1 MLAGLEEALST
12 GGSGGEQE
20 GMTAIE
26 SLLSELIDY
35 AGLYPPAAL
44 DMHTA
49 VRNYLE
55 YGNGAHKR
63 ALGRFVIDLARF
75 PYLWDAAG
83 DYVRNLRLTVIAAP
97 DSDWSEVH
105 RLIDKGYVIES
116 IEIKPDAPEEIASIA
131 EQLPAELTAYFE
143 IPFDASPKW
152 LYAIEASGGRIK
164 LRMGGTAAEAFPS
177 PQSVATMLE
186 ELAHRRLVFKATAG
200 LHHAVRGRHA
210 IHCVAGDVPGDATA
224 VMHGFVNLSCAAALL
239 YFGAEAS
246 DAQHALE
253 EEWPRSWQ
261 MMPEALAWGEYSW
274 NGDELCEVRRQFF
287 AGFGSCSFQEPIE
300 ELEAMGWL

>member
-1 MLAGLEEALST
+1 
-12 GGSGGEQE
+12 
-20 GMTAIE
+20 MTAIE
-26 SLLSELIDY
+26 SLLAGLIDY

-44 DMHTA
+44 DMHSA

-55 YGNGAHKR
+55 YSNGAHRR
-63 ALGRFVIDLARF
+63 ALGRFIIDLARF

-83 DYVRNLRLTVIAAP
+83 DYVRSLRLSVIAAR
-97 DSDWSEVH
+97 DADWSEVH

-116 IEIKPDAPEEIASIA
+116 IEIKPGAPEEISTIA
-131 EQLPAELTAYFE
+131 KLLPAALTAYFE

-152 LYAIEASGGRIK
+152 FHAIEACGGRIK
-164 LRMGGTAAEAFPS
+164 LRMGGIAADTFPS
-177 PQSVATMLE
+177 PKSVVTMLE
-186 ELAHRRLVFKATAG
+186 EIARYRLVFKATAG
-200 LHHAVRGRHA
+200 LHHAFRGRHVVDCA
-210 IHCVAGDVPGDATA
+210 VGKAPRDSTA
-224 VMHGFVNLSCAAALL
+224 VMHGFVNLACAAALL
-239 YFGAEAS
+239 HFGAEGDEAL
-246 DAQHALE
+246 QALE

-261 MMPEALAWGEYSW
+261 MTPEALAWGEYSW

>member
-1 MLAGLEEALST
+1 
-12 GGSGGEQE
+12 
-20 GMTAIE
+20 MTAIE
-26 SLLSELIDY
+26 SLLAELIDY

-55 YGNGAHKR
+55 YSNGAHRR

-83 DYVRNLRLTVIAAP
+83 DYVRSLRLTVVAAP
-97 DSDWSEVH
+97 DADWSEVH

-116 IEIKPDAPEEIASIA
+116 IEIKPCAPEEIASIA
-131 EQLPAELTAYFE
+131 KELPAGLTVYFE
-143 IPFDASPKW
+143 VPFDASPK
-152 LYAIEASGGRIK
+152 LLHAIEASGERVK
-164 LRMGGTAAEAFPS
+164 LRMGGVVAEAFPS
-177 PQSVATMLE
+177 PQAVATMLE

-210 IHCVAGDVPGDATA
+210 VDCAVVGAPGDSTA
-224 VMHGFVNLSCAAALL
+224 VMHGFVNLACAAALL
-239 YFGAEAS
+239 YFGAEAG
-246 DAQHALE
+246 DAQQALE

-261 MMPEALAWGEYSW
+261 MTPEALMWGEYSW
-274 NGDELCEVRRQFF
+274 NGDELGEVRRQFF
-287 AGFGSCSFQEPIE
+287 AGFGSCSFQEPMA

>member
-1 MLAGLEEALST
+1 MLAGIEEALST
-12 GGSGGEQE
+12 GGCGGEQE

-26 SLLSELIDY
+26 SLLAQLIDY

-55 YGNGAHKR
+55 YSNGAHRR

-83 DYVRNLRLTVIAAP
+83 DYVRSLRLSVIATPEAN
-97 DSDWSEVH
+97 WSELH

-116 IEIKPDAPEEIASIA
+116 IEIKPAAPEEIAAIA
-131 EQLPAELTAYFE
+131 KQLPSGLTAYFE
-143 IPFDASPKW
+143 IPFDAAPNW
-152 LYAIEASGGRIK
+152 FGAIEASGGRIK
-164 LRMGGTAAEAFPS
+164 LRMGGIAAEAIPS
-177 PQSVATMLE
+177 PQSVAAMLE
-186 ELAHRRLVFKATAG
+186 ELAHRNLVFKATAG

-210 IHCVAGDVPGDATA
+210 LNGTSGGATA
-224 VMHGFVNLSCAAALL
+224 VMHGFVNLACAAALL
-239 YFGAEAS
+239 HFGAEA
-246 DAQHALE
+246 DEALQVLE

-261 MMPEALAWGEYSW
+261 MTSEALVWGEYSW
-274 NGDELCEVRRQFF
+274 NGDELGEVRRQFF
-287 AGFGSCSFQEPIE
+287 AGFGSCSFQEPMD